1 MVNLGTEGGETS
13 QSPESETG
21 DPHSLGTGDNLLR
34 RSDGGSE
41 RHEHTVTTHTWLRL
55 CEALKIIYFSSLL
68 ALSCWCRLNLQF
80 AVLSCDQGEF
90 VRHLDATQQER
101 ETLFS
106 RDRISSN
113 REFWEPIGKVE
124 LKYENERHLIL
135 SMKKC
140 SGEKVPIVKVS

>member
-1 MVNLGTEGGETS
+1 MIGLQGFILLVNLGKREERLPRVRSRRPG
-13 QSPESETG
+13 TG

-55 CEALKIIYFSSLL
+55 CEAFKIIYFSALL
-68 ALSCWCRLNLQF
+68 ALSRWCRLIQQF

-113 REFWEPIGKVE
+113 REFWEPIVQ
-124 LKYENERHLIL
+124 
-135 SMKKC
+135 
-140 SGEKVPIVKVS
+140 

>member
-41 RHEHTVTTHTWLRL
+41 RHEHTVTTHTWLR
-55 CEALKIIYFSSLL
+55 CEALKIIYFWLFWLL
-68 ALSCWCRLNLQF
+68 ALSSWYRLNQQF

-124 LKYENERHLIL
+124 LKYRV
-135 SMKKC
+135 SQKK
-140 SGEKVPIVKVS
+140 